1 MAIRIPTQG
10 LLDVTNTSVGVGS
23 VAGGFAYPFTVS
35 QDTDTI
41 VVRFRPSVITGN
53 MSATLQSSPDGGSTW
68 YDLARTS
75 VLSNANAVTAQWLV
89 GTTITSGMRTAVTQ
103 AASVITAGV
112 GSAAASTLGSQQV
125 SGLPILGT
133 ANRVFLIMGGGVTV
147 NDGSRVEVFVPQQSA
162 TA

>member
-1 MAIRIPTQG
+1 MSVRLPTQTI
-10 LLDVTNTSVGVGS
+10 LDVTNTSVGVGS
-23 VAGGFAYPFTVS
+23 VAGGFAYPFNVS

-53 MSATLQSSPDGGSTW
+53 MSATLQSSPDGGNTW

-75 VLSNANAVTAQWLV
+75 VLSLANAQNAQWLV
-89 GTTITSGMRTAVTQ
+89 GTTITQGQRTAVTQ
-103 AASVITAGV
+103 AASVITAGI

-125 SGLPILGT
+125 SGLPILGI
-133 ANRVFLIMGGGVTV
+133 ANRVFVIMGGGVTQ
-147 NDGSRVEVFVPQQSA
+147 NDGTRVEVFVPQQSA